1 MTKVRIDASSV
12 RGLAEKLKQAKE
24 KLQVGWF
31 DGVNYEDGIPVAGV
45 AAANEFGT
53 KKVPAR
59 PFMRPAVSD
68 NQSKWADVYAK
79 MARQWIGG
87 SGGYAGVLTT
97 VGLVA
102 EADIRNAIVTG
113 DHLALSPVTLALR
126 RLRNDNVPIGVD
138 TVRKVAAAIAAGET
152 GSGQLGQPSDN
163 RDPLRETGYMIATL
177 THNVG

>member
-31 DGVNYEDGIPVAGV
+31 DGVNYEDGKPVAGI
-45 AAANEFGT
+45 AALNEFGSKT
-53 KKVPAR
+53 APAR
-59 PFMRPAVSD
+59 PFIRPAVAD
-68 NQSKWADVYAK
+68 NQSKWADIYAQ
-79 MARQWIGG
+79 MARQWISG
-87 SGGYAGVLTT
+87 SGDYAGVLTT

-113 DHLALSPVTLALR
+113 DHQALSPITLALR
-126 RLRNDNVPIGVD
+126 RLRNDNVPIGG
-138 TVRKVAAAIAAGET
+138 KLIGAVAGAIAAGET

-177 THNVG
+177 THNVS